1 MTMKKLILIIIII
14 ALAAGIIYLLNA
26 KGYIFTR
33 GQQEQAVAQAYED
46 GYRDA
51 LNDVQAKMEAGE
63 AQEGED
69 LLDLFSEVA
78 DDVKD
83 YLKDKIRDYVS
94 GKLSSLTGGSGS

>member
-1 MTMKKLILIIIII
+1 MKKLILIIIIL
-14 ALAAGIIYLLNA
+14 ALAAGVLYLLNT

-33 GQQEQAVAQAYED
+33 AQQEQAVTQAYED
-46 GYRDA
+46 GYQDA
-51 LNDVQAKMEAGE
+51 LNDIQAKMEAQE

-69 LLDLFSEVA
+69 ILSLFGEVA
-78 DDVKD
+78 DDVRD

>member
-1 MTMKKLILIIIII
+1 MKKLILIIVII
-14 ALAAGIIYLLNA
+14 ALAAGLMYLLNQ

-33 GQQEQAVAQAYED
+33 AQQEQAVAQAYED

-63 AQEGED
+63 AEEGED
-69 LLDLFSEVA
+69 ILSLFGEIA

-83 YLKDKIRDYVS
+83 YLKDRISDYVS
-94 GKLSSLTGGSGS
+94 GKLSSLTGGAGS

>member
-1 MTMKKLILIIIII
+1 MKKLILIIVII
-14 ALAAGIIYLLNA
+14 AAAAGIMYLLNT

-33 GQQEQAVAQAYED
+33 AQQEQAVAQAYED

-51 LNDVQAKMEAGE
+51 LNDIQAKMEAGE
-63 AQEGED
+63 PQEGED
-69 LLDLFSEVA
+69 LLSLFSEVA

-83 YLKDKIRDYVS
+83 YLKEKITDYVS

>member
-1 MTMKKLILIIIII
+1 MKKLILIIVII
-14 ALAAGIIYLLNA
+14 ALAVGIMYLLNQ

-33 GQQEQAVAQAYED
+33 AQQEQAVAQAYED

-51 LNDVQAKMEAGE
+51 LNDLQAKMEAE
-63 AQEGED
+63 NTEKD
-69 LLDLFSEVA
+69 DDILSLFTEVA

-83 YLKDKIRDYVS
+83 YLKEKITDYVS

>member
-1 MTMKKLILIIIII
+1 MKKLILIIIIL
-14 ALAAGIIYLLNA
+14 ALAAGVLYLLNT

-33 GQQEQAVAQAYED
+33 AQQEQAVAQAYED
-46 GYRDA
+46 GYQDA
-51 LNDVQAKMEAGE
+51 LNDIQAKMEAQE

-69 LLDLFSEVA
+69 ILSLFGEVA
-78 DDVKD
+78 DDVRD